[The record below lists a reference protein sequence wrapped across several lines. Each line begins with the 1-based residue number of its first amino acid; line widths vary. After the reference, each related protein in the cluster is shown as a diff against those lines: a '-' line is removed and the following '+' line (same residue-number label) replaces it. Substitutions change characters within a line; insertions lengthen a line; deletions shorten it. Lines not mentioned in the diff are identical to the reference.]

1 MRFSLKFKIIVFV
14 VLLINLAVVILGLVA
29 RKELARSISTNTKQ
43 IMELNAQKSARVL
56 QDVNKKEFYL
66 LESVASLPFIRDE
79 SISLEEKTAQLE
91 AIVRGNPSH
100 FENLAF
106 YSDKG
111 ICIRPDGVYVDVHD
125 IDFFIQTISGNRVVI
140 DPLPKSFMMEG
151 ASDDTIMFYCIPVY
165 SSRNPTK
172 AIGILSAIVNGND
185 VYNLS
190 ESILIGK
197 NSHPIII
204 SSTSGMPV
212 GRTTYSDMT
221 EEELAAIQEAGNPDY
236 VAPEPAE
243 EDPDAP
249 KTPWDLM
256 MESVIAGESGFEI
269 LVDPKTNE
277 KKVVA
282 YEPVGDESG
291 WSILCAAPYGEYYE
305 SLTKVTNVI
314 VISIIIAAAVVIIG
328 SLILVSILIRPLGF
342 VKTTINDISTGDAD
356 LTKRI
361 DIKLNDEIGDVV
373 TGFNKFTEKLQTI
386 IAQVKSSR
394 DSLGNAGSVLDSST
408 QNTATSIDEILTSI
422 DSVHNQID
430 NQSKSVQQTAGAVNE
445 IASNIESLGHMIEK
459 QSSQVSDAS
468 AAIEEMIGNIKS
480 VNNSVEMMSE
490 SFEGLADSAQTGIQ
504 MQLNVNDIIE
514 DIKNQSETLQDAN
527 SAIAAIAEQ
536 TNLLAMNAAI
546 EAAHAGD
553 AGKGFSVVADEIRK
567 LSETSSEQSRTIG
580 NQLNSIKESIDHVVT
595 ASEESSK
602 AFQSVTN
609 KITDT
614 EQLVHQIQAAM
625 EEQNTGSMHISSA
638 LHSMNDST
646 IEVKT
651 ASVEMSQGNKAILEE
666 VQNLQNATGIM
677 QTSVEEMTFGA
688 KKIKETGLELREIS
702 DKMKSSIDEI
712 GGQID
717 KFKV

>member
-1 MRFSLKFKIIVFV
+1 MRFGLKFKIIIFV
-14 VLLINLAVVILGLVA
+14 VILINLAVITIGL
-29 RKELARSISTNTKQ
+29 LARRELSKSISKNTEQ
-43 IMELNAQKSARVL
+43 IMELNAQKSARIL

-66 LESVASLPFIRDE
+66 LECIAALPFIRDE
-79 SISLEEKTAQLE
+79 SISLEQKTVQLE
-91 AIVRGNPSH
+91 AIAKSDPVH

-106 YSDKG
+106 YSKEG
-111 ICIRPDGVYVDVHD
+111 LCIRPDGTYVDVST
-125 IDFFIQTISGNRVVI
+125 IDFFIQTISGKRVVI
-140 DPLPKSFMMEG
+140 DPLPKSYMMETD
-151 ASDDTIMFYCIPVY
+151 SDDTLMFYCIPVY
-165 SSRNPTK
+165 GEGNSRE
-172 AIGILSAIVNGND
+172 AIGILSSIVNGND

-190 ESILIGK
+190 ESIIIGK
-197 NSHPIII
+197 NSHPLII
-204 SSTSGMPV
+204 STTSGMPI
-212 GRTTYSDMT
+212 GRTTYDGMT
-221 EEELAAIQEAGNPDY
+221 QEDI
-236 VAPEPAE
+236 
-243 EDPDAP
+243 DAMQNGGQVTTDDNTP

-256 MESVIAGESGFEI
+256 MESVIAGETGYKIET
-269 LVDPKTNE
+269 DPLSNE
-277 KKVVA
+277 KKAVA
-282 YEPVGDESG
+282 YMPVGDESG
-291 WSILCAAPYGEYYE
+291 WSVVCAVPYKEYYD
-305 SLTKVTNVI
+305 SLYRVTNIIIISVIAAIIIVI
-314 VISIIIAAAVVIIG
+314 VG
-328 SLILVSILIRPLGF
+328 SMILISFLIKPLGF

-361 DIKLNDEIGDVV
+361 NIKLNDEIGDVV

-386 IAQVKSSR
+386 IAQVKKSR
-394 DSLGNAGSVLDSST
+394 DTLGNAGVDLDTST

-422 DSVHNQID
+422 DSVHSQID

-459 QSSQVSDAS
+459 QSMQVSDAS

-480 VNNSVEMMSE
+480 VNDSMEKMST
-490 SFEGLADSAQTGIQ
+490 SFDGLATSAQTGIQ
-504 MQLNVNDIIE
+504 MQLNVNTIIE
-514 DIKNQSETLQDAN
+514 DIKDQSETLQDAN
-527 SAIAAIAEQ
+527 SVIAAIAEQ

-553 AGKGFSVVADEIRK
+553 AGRGFSVVADEIRK
-567 LSETSSEQSRTIG
+567 LSETSSSQSETIG
-580 NQLNSIKESIDHVVT
+580 YQLNNIKASIDNVVS

-614 EQLVHQIQAAM
+614 EQLVRQIQAAM
-625 EEQNTGSMHISSA
+625 EEQNTGSMQISHA

-666 VQNLQNATGIM
+666 VRNLQDATGIM
-677 QTSVEEMTFGA
+677 QSSVDEMTFGA
-688 KKIKETGLELREIS
+688 KKIKETGLALREIS
-702 DKMKSSIDEI
+702 EKMKASIEEI

>member
-1 MRFSLKFKIIVFV
+1 MRFGLKFKIIVFV

-29 RKELARSISTNTKQ
+29 RKELAHSISTNTKQ

-151 ASDDTIMFYCIPVY
+151 GSDETIMFYCIPVY
-165 SSRNPTK
+165 GLNNSSKPV
-172 AIGILSAIVNGND
+172 GILSSIVNGSD

-197 NSHPIII
+197 NSHPTII
-204 SSTSGMPV
+204 SRTSGMVV
-212 GRTTYSDMT
+212 GPTTYSDMS
-221 EEELAAIQEAGNPDY
+221 EEELAAIQEAGQDSGTMAAQENTF
-236 VAPEPAE
+236 VPE
-243 EDPDAP
+243 
-249 KTPWDLM
+249 TPWDFM
-256 MESVIAGESGFEI
+256 MQSVINGETGFQILTEPNSG
-269 LVDPKTNE
+269 E
-277 KKVVA
+277 KKVAA
-282 YEPVGDESG
+282 YLPVEDESN
-291 WSILCAAPYGEYYE
+291 WAILCVAPYDEYFD
-305 SLTKVTNVI
+305 SLHRITMFI
-314 VISIIIAAAVVIIG
+314 VISIIIAVIIVITG
-328 SLILVSILIRPLGF
+328 SLILVSILIRPLGY
-342 VKTTINDISTGDAD
+342 VKTTINDIATGDAD

-361 DIKLNDEIGDVV
+361 DINLKDEIGDVV
-373 TGFNKFTEKLQTI
+373 TGFNKFTEKLQSI
-386 IAQVKSSR
+386 IAQVKKSR
-394 DSLGNAGSVLDSST
+394 DLLGEAGTTLDSST
-408 QNTATSIDEILTSI
+408 HNTATSIDEILSSI

-430 NQSKSVQQTAGAVNE
+430 NQSNSVLQTAGAVNE

-459 QSSQVSDAS
+459 QSSEVSDAS
-468 AAIEEMIGNIKS
+468 AAIEEMISNINS
-480 VNNSVEMMSE
+480 VNDSMEKMSQ
-490 SFEGLADSAQTGIQ
+490 SFDGLAESAQNGIQ
-504 MQLNVNDIIE
+504 LQYNVNKIIE
-514 DIKNQSETLQDAN
+514 EIKNQSETLQNAN
-527 SAIAAIAEQ
+527 SAIASIARQ

-546 EAAHAGD
+546 EAAHAGES
-553 AGKGFSVVADEIRK
+553 GKGFSVVADEIRK
-567 LSETSSEQSRTIG
+567 LSETSSVQSNTIG
-580 NQLNSIKESIDHVVT
+580 DQLNSIKESIDSVVS
-595 ASEESSK
+595 ASEDSSK
-602 AFQSVTN
+602 AFRSVTD

-625 EEQNTGSMHISSA
+625 EEQSTGSIHISNA

-666 VQNLQNATGIM
+666 VKNLQDATGIM
-677 QTSVEEMTFGA
+677 QTSVEGMTLGA
-688 KKIKETGLELREIS
+688 RKIKETGSELRDIS
-702 DKMKSSIDEI
+702 EKIKSSIDEI
-712 GGQID
+712 GIQID

>member
-14 VLLINLAVVILGLVA
+14 GFLINLAVIIIGLFA
-29 RKELARSISTNTKQ
+29 RNELAISITKDTEE
-43 IMELNAQKSARVL
+43 IMNLNAQKSARVL

-66 LESVASLPFIRDE
+66 LESLATIPFIRDE

-91 AIVRGNPSH
+91 VVVKSNPVH

-106 YSDKG
+106 YSKEG
-111 ICIRPDGVYVDVHD
+111 ICIRPDGEYVDVSE
-125 IDFFIQTISGNRVVI
+125 IDFFLQTIAGNRVII

-151 ASDDTIMFYCIPVY
+151 GSDDTIMFYCVPVY
-165 SSRNPTK
+165 GNEDPTK
-172 AIGILSAIVNGND
+172 PVGILTSIVNGSD

-197 NSHPIII
+197 NSHPTII
-204 SSTSGMPV
+204 STTSGMIIGP
-212 GRTTYSDMT
+212 TTYDGLT
-221 EEELAAIQEAGNPDY
+221 QEDIATIQETGSMDA
-236 VAPEPAE
+236 VAAEFE
-243 EDPDAP
+243 EDPDKV

-256 MESVIAGESGFEI
+256 VESVVAGNTGFEI
-269 LVDPKTNE
+269 LTEPTSNE
-277 KKVVA
+277 KKVVS
-282 YEPVGDESG
+282 YVPVGDESG
-291 WSILCAAPYGEYYE
+291 WAILCVAPYDEYFS
-305 SLTKVTNVI
+305 SLSKITRIILISIIAAVII
-314 VISIIIAAAVVIIG
+314 VISG
-328 SLILVSILIRPLGF
+328 SLILVSYLIKPLGF

-361 DIKLNDEIGDVV
+361 NINLNDEIGDVV

-386 IAQVKSSR
+386 IAQVKKSR
-394 DSLGNAGSVLDSST
+394 DTLGNVGVTLDTST
-408 QNTATSIDEILTSI
+408 QDTASSIDEILTSI

-430 NQSKSVQQTAGAVNE
+430 NQYKSVQQTAGAVNE

-459 QSSQVSDAS
+459 QSLQVSDAS
-468 AAIEEMIGNIKS
+468 SAIEEMIGNIKS
-480 VNNSVEMMSE
+480 VNGSVEKMSN

-504 MQLNVNDIIE
+504 MQLNVNEIIE

-527 SAIAAIAEQ
+527 TAIAAIAEQ

-567 LSETSSEQSRTIG
+567 LSETSSSQSKTIG
-580 NQLNSIKESIDHVVT
+580 NQLNSIKESIDHVVS

-625 EEQNTGSMHISSA
+625 EEQNTGSMQISQA

-646 IEVKT
+646 VEVKT
-651 ASVEMSQGNKAILEE
+651 ASLEMSQGNKAILEE
-666 VQNLQNATGIM
+666 VRNLQDATGIM
-677 QTSVEEMTFGA
+677 QSSVEEMTYGA
-688 KKIKETGLELREIS
+688 QKIKETGHALREIS
-702 DKMKSSIDEI
+702 EEMKVSIDDI

-717 KFKV
+717 KFRV

>member
-1 MRFSLKFKIIVFV
+1 MRVSLKFKIMIFV
-14 VLLINLAVVILGLVA
+14 VLLINLAVIVVGLIA
-29 RKELARSISTNTKQ
+29 RSELAYSISTNTEQ
-43 IMELNAQKSARVL
+43 IMRLNAQKSVQVL
-56 QDVNKKEFYL
+56 KDVNKKEFYL

-79 SISLEEKTAQLE
+79 TISLEEKTAQLE
-91 AIVRGNPSH
+91 GVVKNNPAH

-106 YSDKG
+106 YSEQG
-111 ICIRPDGVYVDVHD
+111 ICIRPDGEYVDVSA
-125 IDFFIQTISGNRVVI
+125 IDFFINTIAGNRVVI
-140 DPLPKSFMMEG
+140 DPLPKSFMMDG
-151 ASDDTIMFYCIPVY
+151 GSDDTIMFYCIPVY
-165 SSRNPTK
+165 SSKNPTK
-172 AIGILSAIVNGND
+172 AIGILSSIVNGDD

-197 NSHPIII
+197 NSHPMII

-221 EEELAAIQEAGNPDY
+221 EEQLAAIQEAGSTGEY
-236 VAPEPAE
+236 VAPEP

-256 MESVIAGESGFEI
+256 MESVIAGESGFQI
-269 LVDPKTNE
+269 LDDPNTNE

-314 VISIIIAAAVVIIG
+314 VISIICAAVIVIVA
-328 SLILVSILIRPLGF
+328 SLILVSILIKPLGF
-342 VKTTINDISTGDAD
+342 VKSTINEISTGDAD

-373 TGFNKFTEKLQTI
+373 VGFNKFTEKLQTI
-386 IAQVKSSR
+386 IGQVKKSR
-394 DSLGNAGSVLDSST
+394 DTLGNAGAALDSST

-422 DSVHNQID
+422 DSVHDQID
-430 NQSKSVQQTAGAVNE
+430 HQSRSVQQTAGAVNE
-445 IASNIESLGHMIEK
+445 IASNIESLGRMIEK
-459 QSSQVSDAS
+459 QSEQVSDAS
-468 AAIEEMIGNIKS
+468 SAIEQMIGNIKS
-480 VNNSVEMMSE
+480 VNNSVEKMSE
-490 SFEGLADSAQTGIQ
+490 SFDGLADSAQTGIQ
-504 MQLNVNDIIE
+504 MQLNVNEIIE

-527 SAIAAIAEQ
+527 SAIAAIAAQ

-567 LSETSSEQSRTIG
+567 LSETSTSQSKTIG
-580 NQLNSIKESIDHVVT
+580 NQLNNIKGSIDHVVS
-595 ASEESSK
+595 ASIESSK
-602 AFQSVTN
+602 AFQSVTS

-625 EEQNTGSMHISSA
+625 EEQNTGSMHISNA

-666 VQNLQNATGIM
+666 VQNLQDATGIM
-677 QTSVEEMTFGA
+677 QTSIEDMTLGA
-688 KKIKETGLELREIS
+688 RKIKETGLALREIS

-712 GGQID
+712 GSQID
-717 KFKV
+717 KFRV

>member
-1 MRFSLKFKIIVFV
+1 MRVNLKFKIILF
-14 VLLINLAVVILGLVA
+14 VVILISITVISIGLLS
-29 RKELARSISTNTKQ
+29 RRELASAIARDTKQ

-66 LESVASLPFIRDE
+66 LESIASLPFIRDE
-79 SISLEEKTAQLE
+79 TISLEEKVEQLS
-91 AIVRGNPSH
+91 AVALADPVH

-106 YSDKG
+106 YNDKG
-111 ICIRPDGVYVDVHD
+111 ICIRPDGTYVDVSEV
-125 IDFFIQTISGNRVVI
+125 DFFIQTISGKRFII
-140 DPLPKSFMMEG
+140 DPLPKSYMIEG

-165 SSRNPTK
+165 GKDSSKP
-172 AIGILSAIVNGND
+172 IGILSSMVNGSD

-197 NSHPIII
+197 ESHPLII
-204 SSTSGMPV
+204 STSSGMTIGP
-212 GRTTYSDMT
+212 TTYDGLSQEDIT
-221 EEELAAIQEAGNPDY
+221 AIQENGSAALNKDDTNK
-236 VAPEPAE
+236 E
-243 EDPDAP
+243 

-256 MESVIAGESGFEI
+256 MESVIAGNSGYEI
-269 LVDPKTNE
+269 LFDPISKE

-282 YEPVGDESG
+282 YEPVGDESL
-291 WSILCAAPYGEYYE
+291 WSVVCSVPYAEYFD
-305 SLTKVTNVI
+305 SLSKITKII
-314 VISIIIAAAVVIIG
+314 VISIIAAIIIVVAATFI
-328 SLILVSILIRPLGF
+328 LISILIKPLSF

-361 DIKLNDEIGDVV
+361 EINLSDEIGEVV

-386 IAQVKSSR
+386 IAQVKKSR
-394 DSLGNAGSVLDSST
+394 DNLGTAGLALDSST

-422 DSVHNQID
+422 DSVHNQVD
-430 NQSKSVQQTAGAVNE
+430 NQSKSVLQTAGAVNE

-459 QSSQVSDAS
+459 QSLQVSDAS
-468 AAIEEMIGNIKS
+468 SAIEEMIGNIKS
-480 VNNSVEMMSE
+480 VNDSMEKMSD
-490 SFEGLADSAQTGIQ
+490 SFDGLANSAQTGIQ
-504 MQLNVNDIIE
+504 MQLNVNTIIE

-527 SAIAAIAEQ
+527 MAIAAIAEQ

-546 EAAHAGD
+546 EAAHAGE

-567 LSETSSEQSRTIG
+567 LSETSSSQSKTIG
-580 NQLNSIKESIDHVVT
+580 NQLNSIKGSIDNVVS
-595 ASEESSK
+595 ASEESTK

-609 KITDT
+609 KISDT
-614 EQLVHQIQAAM
+614 EELVHQIQGAM
-625 EEQNTGSMHISSA
+625 EEQNNGSIQISKA
-638 LHSMNDST
+638 LHAMNDST

-666 VQNLQNATGIM
+666 VRNLQDATGII
-677 QTSVEEMTFGA
+677 QSSVEEMTDGA
-688 KKIKETGLELREIS
+688 KKIEATGLELREIS
-702 DKMKSSIDEI
+702 GRMKSSIDEI

>member
-1 MRFSLKFKIIVFV
+1 MRLGLKFKIIIFV
-14 VLLINLAVVILGLVA
+14 VILINLAVVTIGLLA
-29 RKELARSISTNTKQ
+29 RRELAKSISKNTEQ
-43 IMELNAQKSARVL
+43 IMELNAQKSARIL

-66 LESVASLPFIRDE
+66 LESIASLPFICDE
-79 SISLEEKTAQLE
+79 TISLEEKTAQLE
-91 AIVRGNPSH
+91 AIAKADPVH

-111 ICIRPDGVYVDVHD
+111 ICIRPDGTYVDVST
-125 IDFFIQTISGNRVVI
+125 IDFFIQTISGKRVVI
-140 DPLPKSFMMEG
+140 DPLPRSFMIEG
-151 ASDDTIMFYCIPVY
+151 DSDDTIMFYCIPVY
-165 SSRNPTK
+165 SGKDHSKT
-172 AIGILSAIVNGND
+172 IGILSSIVNGAD

-190 ESILIGK
+190 ESIIIGK
-197 NSHPIII
+197 NSHPLII
-204 SSTSGMPV
+204 STSSGMPI
-212 GRTTYSDMT
+212 GPTTYDGMT
-221 EEELAAIQEAGNPDY
+221 DEEITAMQNGTTIAANDDG
-236 VAPEPAE
+236 
-243 EDPDAP
+243 P

-256 MESVIAGESGFEI
+256 MESVIAGESGYRIEI
-269 LVDPKTNE
+269 DPLSNE
-277 KKVVA
+277 KKVVS
-282 YEPVGDESG
+282 YMPVGDESG
-291 WSILCAAPYGEYYE
+291 WSVVCAVPYKEYYD
-305 SLTKVTNVI
+305 SLYRITNII
-314 VISIIIAAAVVIIG
+314 VISIIGAIIIVIVG
-328 SLILVSILIRPLGF
+328 SLILISFLIKPLGF
-342 VKTTINDISTGDAD
+342 VKTTINDISSGDAD

-386 IAQVKSSR
+386 IGQVKKSR
-394 DSLGNAGSVLDSST
+394 DTLGNAGMDLDTST

-430 NQSKSVQQTAGAVNE
+430 NQSKSVIQTAGAVNE

-459 QSSQVSDAS
+459 QSLQVSDAS

-480 VNNSVEMMSE
+480 VNDSMEKMST
-490 SFEGLADSAQTGIQ
+490 SFDGLATSAQTGIQ
-504 MQLNVNDIIE
+504 MQLNVNTIIE
-514 DIKNQSETLQDAN
+514 DIKDQSETLQDAN
-527 SAIAAIAEQ
+527 SVIAAIAEQ

-553 AGKGFSVVADEIRK
+553 AGRGFSVVADEIRK
-567 LSETSSEQSRTIG
+567 LSETSSSQSETIG
-580 NQLNSIKESIDHVVT
+580 YQLNNIKASIDNVVS

-614 EQLVHQIQAAM
+614 EQLVRQIQAAM
-625 EEQNTGSMHISSA
+625 EEQNTGSMQISHA

-666 VQNLQNATGIM
+666 VRNLQDATGIM
-677 QTSVEEMTFGA
+677 QSSVEEMTLGA
-688 KKIKETGLELREIS
+688 KKIKETGIALRQIS
-702 DKMKSSIDEI
+702 EKMKASIDEI

-717 KFKV
+717 MFKV

>member
-1 MRFSLKFKIIVFV
+1 MRVSLKFKIIIFV
-14 VLLINLAVVILGLVA
+14 VLLINLAVVVVGLIA
-29 RKELARSISTNTKQ
+29 RSELAYSISTNTEQ
-43 IMELNAQKSARVL
+43 IMTLNAQKSVQVL
-56 QDVNKKEFYL
+56 KDVNKKEFYL

-91 AIVRGNPSH
+91 GVVKENPAH

-106 YSDKG
+106 YSEQG
-111 ICIRPDGVYVDVHD
+111 ICIRPDGEYVDVSE
-125 IDFFIQTISGNRVVI
+125 IEFFINTIAGNRVII

-165 SSRNPTK
+165 SSKNPTK
-172 AIGILSAIVNGND
+172 AIGILSSIVNGND

-197 NSHPIII
+197 NSHPMII

-221 EEELAAIQEAGNPDY
+221 EEELEAIANMGSPDY
-236 VAPEPAE
+236 VAPEPVE

-256 MESVIAGESGFEI
+256 MASVIEGKSGFEI
-269 LVDPKTNE
+269 LNDPNTNE
-277 KKVVA
+277 KKVVS

-291 WSILCAAPYGEYYE
+291 WSVLCVAPYGEYYE

-314 VISIIIAAAVVIIG
+314 VISIISAAIIVIIA
-328 SLILVSILIRPLGF
+328 SLVLVSILIKPLGY
-342 VKTTINDISTGDAD
+342 VKSTINDIATGDAD

-373 TGFNKFTEKLQTI
+373 VGFNSFTEKLQAI
-386 IAQVKSSR
+386 IGQVKKSR
-394 DSLGNAGSVLDSST
+394 DTLGDAGFALDSST
-408 QNTATSIDEILTSI
+408 QNTAISIDEILTSI

-430 NQSKSVQQTAGAVNE
+430 NQSRSVQQTAGAVNE

-468 AAIEEMIGNIKS
+468 SAIEQMIGNIKS
-480 VNNSVEMMSE
+480 VNNSVEKMSE
-490 SFEGLADSAQTGIQ
+490 SFDGLADSAQTGIQ
-504 MQLNVNDIIE
+504 MQLNVNEIIE

-527 SAIAAIAEQ
+527 SAIAAIAAQ

-567 LSETSSEQSRTIG
+567 LSETSTSQSKTIG
-580 NQLNSIKESIDHVVT
+580 NQLNNIKASIDSVVS

-625 EEQNTGSMHISSA
+625 EEQNTGSMHISNA

-666 VQNLQNATGIM
+666 VQNLQDATGIM
-677 QTSVEEMTFGA
+677 QTSVEEMTLGA
-688 KKIKETGLELREIS
+688 KKIKDTGLALREIS

-717 KFKV
+717 KFRV

>member
-14 VLLINLAVVILGLVA
+14 VILINLAVIAIGLFA
-29 RKELARSISTNTKQ
+29 RRELAVSIDRDTQQ
-43 IMELNAQKSARVL
+43 IMELNVQKSVQILR
-56 QDVNKKEFYL
+56 DVNKKEFYM
-66 LESVASLPFIRDE
+66 LESLANLPFVRDE
-79 SISLEEKTAQLE
+79 SVPLEDKVAQLA
-91 AIVRGNPSH
+91 AIALADPVH
-100 FENLAF
+100 FENVAF
-106 YSDKG
+106 YSEEG

-125 IDFFIQTISGNRVVI
+125 IEFFTETISGKHFII
-140 DPLPKSFMMEG
+140 DPLPKSYMIEG
-151 ASDDTIMFYCIPVY
+151 ESDDTIMFYCIPVY
-165 SSRNPTK
+165 SSTNPSK
-172 AIGILSAIVNGND
+172 AIGIISTMVNGAD

-190 ESILIGK
+190 ESILIGE
-197 NSHPIII
+197 NSHPLLI
-204 SSTSGMPV
+204 STSSGMPI
-212 GRTTYSDMT
+212 GPTTYDGMT
-221 EEELAAIQEAGNPDY
+221 AEDINAMQENGGA
-236 VAPEPAE
+236 VE
-243 EDPDAP
+243 EDDGTP
-249 KTPWDLM
+249 KTPWDM
-256 MESVIAGESGFEI
+256 MMDDVIAGNSGYDI
-269 LVDPKTNE
+269 LVDPLSNE

-282 YEPVGDESG
+282 YAPVGDVSG
-291 WSILCAAPYGEYYE
+291 WSVVCAVPYDEYYS
-305 SLTKVTNVI
+305 SLSKVTQVI
-314 VISIIIAAAVVIIG
+314 VISIIVAAAIVIIG
-328 SLILVSILIRPLGF
+328 SLILVSILIKPLSF

-373 TGFNKFTEKLQTI
+373 NGFNKFTEKLQTI
-386 IAQVKSSR
+386 IGQVKKSR
-394 DSLGNAGSVLDSST
+394 DTLGNAGAALDSST

-459 QSSQVSDAS
+459 QSAQVSDAS
-468 AAIEEMIGNIKS
+468 AAIEQMIGNIKS
-480 VNNSVEMMSE
+480 VNNSMEKMSD
-490 SFEGLADSAQTGIQ
+490 SFDGLADSAQTGIQ
-504 MQLNVNDIIE
+504 MQLNVNEIIE

-580 NQLNSIKESIDHVVT
+580 NQLNSIKESIDHVVS
-595 ASEESSK
+595 ASEESNK
-602 AFQSVTN
+602 AFQSVTS

-625 EEQNTGSMHISSA
+625 EEQNTGSRQISNA
-638 LHSMNDST
+638 LHAMNDSSV
-646 IEVKT
+646 EVKT

-666 VQNLQNATGIM
+666 VRNLQDATGIM

-688 KKIKETGLELREIS
+688 KKIKDTGLALREIS
-702 DKMKSSIDEI
+702 EKMKSSIEEI

-717 KFKV
+717 KFRV

>member
-14 VLLINLAVVILGLVA
+14 VILINLAVIAIGLFA
-29 RKELARSISTNTKQ
+29 RKELAISIDKDTQQ
-43 IMELNAQKSARVL
+43 IMELNVQKSVQILR
-56 QDVNKKEFYL
+56 DVNKKEFYM
-66 LESVASLPFIRDE
+66 LESLANLPFVRDE
-79 SISLEEKTAQLE
+79 SVSLEEKVAQLA
-91 AIVRGNPSH
+91 AIALADPVH
-100 FENLAF
+100 YENVAF
-106 YSDKG
+106 YSDEG

-125 IDFFIQTISGNRVVI
+125 IEFFTETISGKHFII
-140 DPLPKSFMMEG
+140 DPLPKSYMIEG
-151 ASDDTIMFYCIPVY
+151 ESDDTIMFYCIPVY
-165 SSRNPTK
+165 SSTNPSK
-172 AIGILSAIVNGND
+172 AIGIISTMVNGSD

-190 ESILIGK
+190 ESIIIGEK
-197 NSHPIII
+197 SHPLLI
-204 SSTSGMPV
+204 STSSGMPI
-212 GRTTYSDMT
+212 GPTTYDGMT
-221 EEELAAIQEAGNPDY
+221 QEDIEAMQAG
-236 VAPEPAE
+236 VVK
-243 EDPDAP
+243 EDDGSP

-256 MESVIAGESGFEI
+256 MDDVIAGNSGYDI
-269 LVDPKTNE
+269 LVDPASNQ

-282 YEPVGDESG
+282 YAPVGDVSG
-291 WSILCAAPYGEYYE
+291 WSIVCAVPYDEYYS
-305 SLTKVTNVI
+305 SLSKVTNVI
-314 VISIIIAAAVVIIG
+314 IISIIVAAAIVIIG
-328 SLILVSILIRPLGF
+328 SLILVSILIKPLSF

-625 EEQNTGSMHISSA
+625 EEQNTGSMHISTA

-688 KKIKETGLELREIS
+688 KKIKETGLALREIS

-712 GGQID
+712 GSQID

>member
-14 VLLINLAVVILGLVA
+14 VILVNLAVIAIGLFA
-29 RKELARSISTNTKQ
+29 RRELALSIDRDTQQ
-43 IMELNAQKSARVL
+43 IMELNVQNSVQILR
-56 QDVNKKEFYL
+56 DVNKKEFYML
-66 LESVASLPFIRDE
+66 ESLANLPFVRDESVA
-79 SISLEEKTAQLE
+79 LEDKVAQLA
-91 AIVRGNPSH
+91 AIALADPVH
-100 FENLAF
+100 YENVAF
-106 YSDKG
+106 YSEEG

-125 IDFFIQTISGNRVVI
+125 VEFFIETLSGKHYII
-140 DPLPKSFMMEG
+140 DPLPKSYMIEG

-165 SSRNPTK
+165 SNTNPSK
-172 AIGILSAIVNGND
+172 AIGIISTMVNGAD

-197 NSHPIII
+197 NSHPMLI
-204 SSTSGMPV
+204 STTSGMTIGP
-212 GRTTYSDMT
+212 TTYEGMT
-221 EEELAAIQEAGNPDY
+221 ADDITAMQENGGVAA
-236 VAPEPAE
+236 
-243 EDPDAP
+243 EDDGTP
-249 KTPWDLM
+249 KTPWELM
-256 MESVIAGESGFEI
+256 MQSVIAGESGYDI
-269 LVDPKTNE
+269 LVEPNSNE

-282 YEPVGDESG
+282 YAPVGDVSG
-291 WSILCAAPYGEYYE
+291 WSVICAVPYDEYYS
-305 SLTKVTNVI
+305 SLSKVTQVI
-314 VISIIIAAAVVIIG
+314 VISIIVAAAIVIIG
-328 SLILVSILIRPLGF
+328 SFILISILIKPLSF

-361 DIKLNDEIGDVV
+361 DINLNDEIGDVV
-373 TGFNKFTEKLQTI
+373 TGFNKFTEKLQAI
-386 IAQVKSSR
+386 IGQVKKSR
-394 DSLGNAGSVLDSST
+394 DTLGNAGNDLDSST
-408 QNTATSIDEILTSI
+408 QNTATSIDEILSSI

-445 IASNIESLGHMIEK
+445 IASNIESLGRMIEK
-459 QSSQVSDAS
+459 QSMQVSDAS
-468 AAIEEMIGNIKS
+468 SAIEQMIGNIKS
-480 VNNSVEMMSE
+480 VNNSMEKMSD
-490 SFEGLADSAQTGIQ
+490 SFDGLADSAQTGIQ
-504 MQLNVNDIIE
+504 MQLNVNEIIE

-580 NQLNSIKESIDHVVT
+580 NQLNSIKESIDHVVS
-595 ASEESSK
+595 ASEESNK
-602 AFQSVTN
+602 AFQSVTS

-625 EEQNTGSMHISSA
+625 EEQNTGSMQISNA
-638 LHSMNDST
+638 LHAMNDSS

-666 VQNLQNATGIM
+666 VRNLQDATGIM

-688 KKIKETGLELREIS
+688 KKIKDTGLALREIS
-702 DKMKSSIDEI
+702 AKMKSSIDEI